1 LKEKKESVQLLI
13 LIPRDIKEQ
22 YQEILDQKKIPL
34 GERIRFLIL
43 DDLSRML
50 LYEEEMERLEKWKE
64 QVRKGGLNKVE

>member
-1 LKEKKESVQLLI
+1 MKEKKESVQLLI